1 MKDSDLI
8 RKIRALLALGQ
19 SPNQAEAFSAITKA
33 RKLMAD
39 HNIAEVQLQTFA
51 DTNDIQDNRLDLRIR
66 GPWQRRLAGIIA
78 QNFRCRIFFHK
89 INQGVN
95 VCFYGHRTDG
105 EIASETFKF
114 TLEALKAEATSYTR
128 LNGISGKPDFIL
140 GFLNGL
146 QEAFKDQN
154 DAWSALNETAL
165 VVISRVPK
173 EVQEAYQKRS
183 RNFNR
188 TINNSMTNVKGD
200 TMARASGYTSGY
212 SHGNSLGKALES

>member
-1 MKDSDLI
+1 MQDSDLI

-39 HNIAEVQLQTFA
+39 HNIAEVQLQSFA

-89 INQGVN
+89 IDQGVN

-114 TLEALKAEATSYTR
+114 TLEALKAEATSYTK
-128 LNGISGKPDFIL
+128 LNGVSGKPDFIL

-154 DAWSALNETAL
+154 DAWVASNETAL
-165 VVISRVPK
+165 VVISKVPQ

-183 RNFNR
+183 RNFNG

-200 TMARASGYTSGY
+200 TVARASGYTSGY
-212 SHGNSLGKALES
+212 SHGSGLGKALKS